1 MNIESMRA
9 VIVCLLILTLR
20 PISLQA
26 FTHQQSTGS
35 LSGKVIDTHNEA
47 VYPVAIYVEGTT
59 IGEYT
64 DIDGNYTLKNVP
76 AGNQTLVV
84 SGIGVKTVRQ
94 KIQVVAGKET
104 RVPDII
110 TDAAVELNEIV
121 VEGKTEARRQQEQA
135 YAISVLDVK
144 KTYNTTAPLNKIM
157 NKVSSVRIREDGGVG
172 SNYNFSLNGF
182 SGNQVKFFLDG
193 IPMDNFGSSF
203 NLSNISVNMAERI
216 EVYKG
221 VLPVGLGGDALGGAV
236 NIISRKDANF
246 LDASYSV
253 GSFNTHRVSLNE
265 AYTNPATGFT
275 VRANAFYNYSDND
288 YKVYVPIVNL
298 ETNKKTD
305 ER

>member
-1 MNIESMRA
+1 MRA